1 VTQTPR
7 LEHPA
12 GLPEQLG
19 FETAYF
25 DLPGLR
31 MHAAVAGPDDGP
43 LVILLHGFPE
53 FWYGW
58 HRQIG
63 PLAEAGFRVVVPD
76 QRGYNLTGKTPPFDT
91 RTLAADVVHLIE
103 ACGHRDALVA
113 GHDWGALVAWTLAGL
128 HPERVRRLA
137 VLNVPHP
144 SAASQEILGG
154 NLRQILKSWYILF
167 FQLPFLPELLLSR
180 HDHALLRAAMKAS
193 ADLSTFSEV
202 DLDRYLTAW
211 AQPEALS
218 AMLGWYR
225 ALVRQALSQTSP
237 NLERIAAPT
246 LILWGARDAALVPE
260 LAQRSLEYV
269 ASGRLVRFPDA
280 THWVQH
286 DAAHEVSRLLLEHFR
301 A

>member
-1 VTQTPR
+1 MMQKTNFER
-7 LEHPA
+7 PA
-12 GLPEQLG
+12 ALPEQLG

-31 MHAAVAGPDDGP
+31 MHAAVAGPADGP

-76 QRGYNLTGKTPPFDT
+76 QRGYNLTEKPQPFDT
-91 RTLAADVVHLIE
+91 HTLAADVVHLIE

-144 SAASQEILGG
+144 TAASREIFGG
-154 NLRQILKSWYILF
+154 NLRQIFKSWYIFF
-167 FQLPFLPELLLSR
+167 FQLPFLPELILSSR
-180 HDHALLRAAMKAS
+180 HHAVLRTTMRAS
-193 ADLSTFSEV
+193 GRPSTFSAV
-202 DLDRYLTAW
+202 DLERYQAAW
-211 AQPEALS
+211 EQPAALP

-225 ALVRQALSQTSP
+225 ALVRQALGKALP
-237 NLERIAAPT
+237 NLEPITAPT
-246 LILWGARDAALVPE
+246 LILWGERDVALSLE
-260 LAQRSLEYV
+260 LARRSLEYV
-269 ASGRLVRFPDA
+269 ANGRLVQFPEA

-286 DAAHEVSRLLLEHFR
+286 DAANEVSKLLLEHFR
-301 A
+301 V